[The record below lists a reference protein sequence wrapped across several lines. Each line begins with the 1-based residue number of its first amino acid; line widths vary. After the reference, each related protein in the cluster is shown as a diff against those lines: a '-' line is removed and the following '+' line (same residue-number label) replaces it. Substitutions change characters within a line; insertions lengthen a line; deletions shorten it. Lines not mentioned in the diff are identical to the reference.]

1 MDAKV
6 LKTRNEIVR
15 KFCRTIL
22 WIDDGINL
30 QEGLKVR
37 KPVDS
42 PLFEEKLK
50 EFSEAGLLCHLQG
63 FPQIE
68 DSEEE
73 DPFSSEIGNEVEKC
87 AKLALQSDIVIID
100 WMLGSMDSSK
110 YAKEIVNRL
119 LGDKQGFRFIVILSQ
134 KPPERGF
141 PSILDSTFASI
152 AGVDDLWKNKTGQFL
167 LSLRKDA
174 FASASLFDCICLSL
188 QKAYPDYLHLAA
200 LEIAGRIKEYAPCW
214 LSSIPSNA
222 DVGLLVERGNA
233 FADEP
238 DAWHAN
244 IQDCVATNL
253 LEDLDSTVL
262 GKDLDSL
269 GHEVLKLS
277 NHPSLTIPSAD
288 GSLNEVLSGL
298 KACLRDERPQAFS
311 QRDYK
316 KLFAA
321 RDDETARGL
330 VDGIEAY
337 TEFCEVQR
345 MGTPCK
351 KVCPGAIYKDL
362 SADADIAV
370 CISGGC
376 DCLRDKPLLFLS
388 GMELK
393 SVSANG
399 ENSEPWFAMLNSN
412 KFKGWKIVLRFQGKA
427 YAFCGRA
434 SSLLWKSRAE
444 IDAVNIC
451 GVLRKDI
458 LNRLVS
464 RYMAYIRRVGVNQPT
479 LSRNLRGEKGDDE

>member
-1 MDAKV
+1 MTDAVKEIR
-6 LKTRNEIVR
+6 KDIVR

-22 WIDDGINL
+22 WIDDEIFL
-30 QEGLKVR
+30 DKGLNQCPQLFKT
-37 KPVDS
+37 K
-42 PLFEEKLK
+42 FEE
-50 EFSEAGLLCHLQG
+50 FSSAGLLCHLMG
-63 FPQIE
+63 FPTVV
-68 DSEEE
+68 SGP
-73 DPFSSEIGNEVEKC
+73 DPYSDPPVLGKALESCE
-87 AKLALQSDIVIID
+87 KLARQADIVIVD
-100 WMLGSMDSSK
+100 WELGLRNSSE
-110 YAKEIVNRL
+110 YAKRIIHTLTNKER
-119 LGDKQGFRFIVILSQ
+119 GFRFIVILSQ
-134 KPPERGF
+134 NPPESGF
-141 PSILDSTFASI
+141 PGILDDTFAPIVGAES
-152 AGVDDLWKNKTGQFL
+152 LWKNKTGQFL
-167 LSLRKDA
+167 LSLRKNN
-174 FASASLFDCICLSL
+174 FASTSLFECICSAL
-188 QKAYPDYLHLAA
+188 QNAYPDYLHLAA

-298 KACLRDERPQAFS
+298 KACLRDERPQVFS

-388 GMELK
+388 GIELK
-393 SVSANG
+393 SVSASG

-451 GVLRKDI
+451 GVLREDI

>member
-1 MDAKV
+1 MTDVVEAIRK
-6 LKTRNEIVR
+6 NIVR
-15 KFCRTIL
+15 KFCRTVL
-22 WIDDGINL
+22 WVDDEIFL
-30 QEGLKVR
+30 DKGLDQCPQLFRAK
-37 KPVDS
+37 
-42 PLFEEKLK
+42 FEE
-50 EFSEAGLLCHLQG
+50 FSSAGLLCHLMG
-63 FPQIE
+63 FPAVV
-68 DSEEE
+68 SGP
-73 DPFSSEIGNEVEKC
+73 DPYSDPPALGKALESCEN
-87 AKLALQSDIVIID
+87 LARQADIVIVD
-100 WMLGSMDSSK
+100 WELGQRDSSE
-110 YAKEIVNRL
+110 YAKRIIHTLTNTER
-119 LGDKQGFRFIVILSQ
+119 GFRFIVILSQ
-134 KPPERGF
+134 KQPGKGF
-141 PSILDSTFASI
+141 PAILDPSFSSI
-152 AGVDDLWKNKTGQFL
+152 AGELNLWKNATGQFL
-167 LSLRKDA
+167 LSLRKDD
-174 FASASLFDCICLSL
+174 FASTSLFDCICKAL
-188 QKAYPDYLHLAA
+188 QNAYPDYLHLAA

-233 FADEP
+233 FAAEP

-253 LEDLDSTVL
+253 LEDLNSTVL

-269 GHEVLKLS
+269 CQEVLKLS

-288 GSLNEVLSGL
+288 GSLNEALSGL
-298 KACLRDERPQAFS
+298 KACLRDARPQEFS

-321 RDDETARGL
+321 RDDETVRGL

-345 MGTPCK
+345 MGAPCK
-351 KVCPGAIYKDL
+351 KVCPGAIYKGL
-362 SADADIAV
+362 STDADIAI
-370 CISGGC
+370 CISGEC

-393 SVSANG
+393 SVNAVG
-399 ENSEPWFAMLNSN
+399 ENSEPWFAMLNSD

-444 IDAVNIC
+444 IDAVSIR